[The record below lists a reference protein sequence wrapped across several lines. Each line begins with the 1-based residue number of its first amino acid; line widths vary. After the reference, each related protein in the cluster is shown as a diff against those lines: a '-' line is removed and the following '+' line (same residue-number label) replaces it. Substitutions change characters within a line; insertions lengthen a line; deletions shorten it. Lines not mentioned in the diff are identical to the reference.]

1 MFVLFMITLFCIVW
15 VAKAVSDLR
24 DEKLNKEIAIKN
36 GRDFYI
42 NRKGHK
48 VKISPDGDYV
58 YDIRREVSYG
68 KRGIIYGDTVEYNP
82 INGKIIRNLT
92 QEKRDALNA
101 IRRQRRAQALKEG
114 KAYYLYDKHEWDG
127 FRNEDDLG
135 TGYEFADTETNDVF
149 MVSRT
154 IYGNVLW
161 NVKTGYYERIVDEE
175 LLSPK
180 KVQYLRTY
188 MNALNENG
196 SNLEWVRS
204 KKGRADFAREFHNEF
219 ALSTDDERVEKAY
232 PRLLEDIKR
241 RKEWKEE
248 INKEVII

>member
-24 DEKLNKEIAIKN
+24 DERLNREIAIKN

-92 QEKRDALNA
+92 QEKRNKLAA
-101 IRRQRRAQALKEG
+101 IRAKRREVARKAG
-114 KAYYLYDKHEWDG
+114 KKYYMYDKNEWDG
-127 FRNEDDLG
+127 FTNEDQLDW
-135 TGYEFADTETNDVF
+135 GYEYADVETNDVF
-149 MVSRT
+149 MVKHT
-154 IYGNVLW
+154 MFGNILW
-161 NVKTGYYERIVDEE
+161 NVNTERYERIVDEE
-175 LLSPK
+175 LLSPMKVKYLKLLMINGNEGNLREELRK
-180 KVQYLRTY
+180 KKNKYR
-188 MNALNENG
+188 
-196 SNLEWVRS
+196 
-204 KKGRADFAREFHNEF
+204 FAKEFHNEY
-219 ALSTDDERVEKAY
+219 AITSDDHYVERAYEDLLKAVT
-232 PRLLEDIKR
+232 EKR
-241 RKEWKEE
+241 RKREEEKEE
-248 INKEVII
+248 PCGF

>member
-24 DEKLNKEIAIKN
+24 DERLNREIAIKN

-92 QEKRDALNA
+92 QEKRNKLAA
-101 IRRQRRAQALKEG
+101 IRA
-114 KAYYLYDKHEWDG
+114 
-127 FRNEDDLG
+127 
-135 TGYEFADTETNDVF
+135 
-149 MVSRT
+149 
-154 IYGNVLW
+154 
-161 NVKTGYYERIVDEE
+161 
-175 LLSPK
+175 
-180 KVQYLRTY
+180 
-188 MNALNENG
+188 
-196 SNLEWVRS
+196 
-204 KKGRADFAREFHNEF
+204 
-219 ALSTDDERVEKAY
+219 
-232 PRLLEDIKR
+232 KR
-241 RKEWKEE
+241 R
-248 INKEVII
+248 EVRNAGKISIIFIQCFHKSLS